1 MTAPAQPTI
10 LERVL
15 RFALIVLV
23 FALVGP
29 PVGAV
34 IFMLL
39 VALVGFGWTP
49 DASGSMFVIAAFA
62 LIYAVPL
69 SYVMGLAPAVLAGA
83 LVALWLAFFG
93 RMGWL
98 FALLTGL
105 AVGVAAELVF
115 GQAAALRE
123 GDGVPPML
131 GVTCGL
137 ATLICWLI
145 VRRWSLPSILS
156 ARAGAIL

>member
-15 RFALIVLV
+15 RFLLIVLV
-23 FALVGP
+23 FAVVGP
-29 PVGAV
+29 PVGAM

-39 VALVGFGWTP
+39 VALVGFGWKP
-49 DASGSMFVIAAFA
+49 EAGSMFVIAAFA

-69 SYVMGLAPAVLAGA
+69 SYLMGLLPAVLAGG
-83 LVALWLAFFG
+83 LVGLRLAFFG

-105 AVGVAAELVF
+105 AVGVAAELAF
-115 GQAAALRE
+115 GQATALRE

-131 GVTCGL
+131 GATCGV
-137 ATLICWLI
+137 ATLVCWLI
-145 VRRWSLPSILS
+145 VRCWHLPSILS
-156 ARAGAIL
+156 ARAGATS